1 MSRRTQVTVK
11 PKQLVVLGGSGFVGS
26 HLLPRLA
33 RDGHRMRLLSRNRE
47 RRRALAVLPGVS
59 IRSVDVYDANALRRQ
74 FEGAD
79 AVINL
84 VGILNA
90 FGEQT
95 FQHAHVELT
104 QRILG
109 ACQAAGVPRLHHM
122 SALKAGQ
129 GLSQYLKSK
138 GEAEALVRHSSLD
151 WTIYQPSVM
160 FGAGGGL
167 VDRFATLLRQ
177 MPALPLARASSR
189 MAPTWAGDVAEAM
202 ARCVGNDALGV
213 DQSFELYGPDVLTLG
228 EIVRMIRDTIGVRT
242 PIIPLP
248 DSLGRLQAQVAQLL
262 PGKPF
267 SLDNFRSLR
276 TDSVG
281 KTDGYAS
288 LGIVPQPLAAWLPV
302 LLKEPARQRRLSGA
316 RSTGR

>member
-1 MSRRTQVTVK
+1 MKS
-11 PKQLVVLGGSGFVGS
+11 KQLVVLGGSGFVGS
-26 HLLPRLA
+26 HLLPRLI
-33 RDGHRMRLLSRNRE
+33 RDGHRIVLLSRNRE
-47 RRRALAVLPGVS
+47 QRRALGVLPGVS
-59 IRSVDVYDANALRRQ
+59 IHSVDVYDANALRRQ

-95 FQHAHVELT
+95 FQRAHVDLA
-104 QRILG
+104 QRVLG
-109 ACQAAGVPRLHHM
+109 ACQAAGVSRLHHM

-138 GEAEALVRHSSLD
+138 GEAEAQVRNSSID

-160 FGAGGGL
+160 FGADGGL
-167 VDRFATLLRQ
+167 VSRFATLLRQ
-177 MPALPLARASSR
+177 MPVLPLARAPSK

-202 ARCVGNDALGV
+202 ARCIGDDKLGI
-213 DQSFELYGPDVLTLG
+213 DRSFELYGPDVLTLG
-228 EIVRMIRDTIGVRT
+228 EIVHMIRDTMGVRT
-242 PIIPLP
+242 PIMALP
-248 DSLGRLQAQVAQLL
+248 DGLGRLQAQVAQML

-281 KTDGYAS
+281 KVDGYAA
-288 LGIVPQPLAAWLPV
+288 LGITPQPLAAWLPV
-302 LLKEPARQRRLSGA
+302 LLNIPARQRRLDLA
-316 RSTGR
+316 RSAGR

>member
-1 MSRRTQVTVK
+1 MTLTS
-11 PKQLVVLGGSGFVGS
+11 KQLVVLGGSGFVGS
-26 HLLPRLA
+26 HLLPRLI
-33 RDGHRMRLLSRNRE
+33 RDGHRIVLLSRNRE
-47 RRRALAVLPGVS
+47 QRRALGVLPGVS
-59 IRSVDVYDANALRRQ
+59 IHSVDVYDANALRRQ

-95 FQHAHVELT
+95 FQRAHVDLT
-104 QRILG
+104 QRVLG
-109 ACQAAGVPRLHHM
+109 ACQAAGVSRLHHM

-138 GEAEALVRHSSLD
+138 GEAEAQVRNSSID

-160 FGAGGGL
+160 FGADGGL
-167 VDRFATLLRQ
+167 VSRFATLLRQ
-177 MPALPLARASSR
+177 FPVLPLARAPSK

-202 ARCVGNDALGV
+202 ARCIGDDKLGI
-213 DQSFELYGPDVLTLG
+213 DRSFELYGPDVLTLG
-228 EIVRMIRDTIGVRT
+228 EIVHMIRDTMGVRT
-242 PIIPLP
+242 PIVALP
-248 DSLGRLQAQVAQLL
+248 DGLGRLQAQVAQML

-281 KTDGYAS
+281 KVDGYAA
-288 LGIVPQPLAAWLPV
+288 LGITPQPLAAWLPV
-302 LLKEPARQRRLSGA
+302 LLNIPARQRRLDVA
-316 RSTGR
+316 RSAGR